1 MKSLSL
7 QWYSFEWPL
16 DTNCINAASMED
28 TNRKPQYVMW
38 PQLLQLHTGF
48 VQTVCVGVGSMVDG
62 CIYVC
67 AFFFFI
73 EPVTD
78 SNMWTVQPQSPDC
91 RGLQEQQTA
100 QPNSTRQIRPE
111 KPEQCYQWGKLF
123 FFYPPSPQQCNS
135 RQNIEWK
142 ICSKTIFFMNYKNLM
157 FILQI
162 QNSHSASFIYFKL
175 LQVSAM
181 VQASQSGSRCSERF
195 KIKFFFFPQTKTF
208 RCVSTPSLMSSTCKH
223 LVYLEGWCTM

>member
-62 CIYVC
+62 CLYVC

-123 FFYPPSPQQCNS
+123 FFLPSLPSAVQQ
-135 RQNIEWK
+135 QTEHWMEDLLK
-142 ICSKTIFFMNYKNLM
+142 DHFLYE
-157 FILQI
+157 LQEFNVYFTDTE
-162 QNSHSASFIYFKL
+162 QSFCFIYL
-175 LQVSAM
+175 L
-181 VQASQSGSRCSERF
+181 
-195 KIKFFFFPQTKTF
+195 
-208 RCVSTPSLMSSTCKH
+208 
-223 LVYLEGWCTM
+223 